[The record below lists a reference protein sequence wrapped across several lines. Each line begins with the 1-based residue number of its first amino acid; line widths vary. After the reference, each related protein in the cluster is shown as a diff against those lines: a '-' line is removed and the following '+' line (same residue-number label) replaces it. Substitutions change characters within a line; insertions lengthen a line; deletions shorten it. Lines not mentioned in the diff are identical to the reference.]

1 MTEDIHADFE
11 VIFILALTALVHLLY
26 GLALLK
32 GYQKADLSVVY
43 PVSRVS
49 GPLITSFVAL
59 GLFSEVL
66 SAWGVLGIFSLC
78 VGVLLI
84 AAKEKLSDLL
94 GRSEAWVGVRWGLF
108 IGTIIASYSIIDAY
122 AVKTLALPPVLVG
135 WVSSLGGDRKSTR
148 LNSSHVAIS
157 YAVFCLKQKTQSSRI
172 SNTSPGSCYDS

>member
-1 MTEDIHADFE
+1 MIISVHMTEYCLTVFVD
-11 VIFILALTALVHLLY
+11 IFIMELTALVHLLY

-43 PVSRVS
+43 PVSRGS

-66 SAWGVLGIFSLC
+66 SAWEVLGIFSLC

-94 GRSEAWVGVRWGLF
+94 GRSEAWVGVR
-108 IGTIIASYSIIDAY
+108 
-122 AVKTLALPPVLVG
+122 
-135 WVSSLGGDRKSTR
+135 
-148 LNSSHVAIS
+148 
-157 YAVFCLKQKTQSSRI
+157 
-172 SNTSPGSCYDS
+172 